1 MVNHLDFFN
10 VASVYNLFSQK
21 IPSQIFIQ
29 IRTNNVRILLLLAN
43 YVLNVRWSS
52 WKNFAPRKKIPN
64 YYERK
69 REKVRY
75 EKEMAS
81 NLSS

>member
-43 YVLNVRWSS
+43 YVLNIR
-52 WKNFAPRKKIPN
+52 
-64 YYERK
+64 
-69 REKVRY
+69 
-75 EKEMAS
+75 
-81 NLSS
+81 